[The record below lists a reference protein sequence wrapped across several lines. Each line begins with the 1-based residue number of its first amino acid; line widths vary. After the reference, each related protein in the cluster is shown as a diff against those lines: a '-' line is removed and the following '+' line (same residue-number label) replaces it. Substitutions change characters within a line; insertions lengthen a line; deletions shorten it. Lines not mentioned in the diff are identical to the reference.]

1 MAMEHPAQVKMQQW
15 LPAQVLPDGHRSSP
29 GGHRFESTF
38 TLSIFGY
45 NIYVFIILYVYVII
59 CIINMLLITIHI
71 YIYIHNYI
79 VYFGLQ
85 LGLFFRTDAYR
96 DVIFQRQGGL
106 AHSGSCLLLHAL

>member
-1 MAMEHPAQVKMQQW
+1 
-15 LPAQVLPDGHRSSP
+15 
-29 GGHRFESTF
+29 
-38 TLSIFGY
+38 
-45 NIYVFIILYVYVII
+45 
-59 CIINMLLITIHI
+59 MLLITIHI